1 MPGPNIQSPGPA
13 TPMFDII
20 RDDEGKL
27 QELRLTPEWS
37 AFFAL
42 VGQAMFSASRSGST
56 SSRPTSD
63 MLRWVGMPYFD
74 QQIGKQVFL
83 KHATSSV
90 WVESDG
96 TVA

>member
-1 MPGPNIQSPGPA
+1 MAGPNIQSPGPA

-20 RDDEGKL
+20 RDEEGKV

-37 AFFAL
+37 AFFSLLAQ
-42 VGQAMFSASRSGST
+42 VQFSATRSGST
-56 SSRPTSD
+56 SARPTSE

-83 KHATSSV
+83 KYATSNV
-90 WVESDG
+90 WVQSDG
-96 TVA
+96 TVS